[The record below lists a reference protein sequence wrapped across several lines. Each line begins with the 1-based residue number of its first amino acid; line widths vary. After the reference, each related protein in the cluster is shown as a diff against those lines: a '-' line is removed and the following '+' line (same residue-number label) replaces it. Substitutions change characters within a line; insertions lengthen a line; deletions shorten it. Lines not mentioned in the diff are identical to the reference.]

1 MYYDQAEFDI
11 RFEWGEQGVAK
22 LAPLSDLVIIVDVLS
37 FTTCVEIA
45 VYNGAIIFPYL
56 GRSDA
61 ALEYARN
68 RGAELAAWPRQL
80 SGGYSL
86 SPASLQHIPPGAR
99 LVLPSP
105 NGATL
110 SLLAGQ
116 TPVVAGC
123 LRNNRAVAEF
133 ASRSGRTI
141 TVVAAGERWWE
152 DGRLRPALEDLLG
165 AGAIISHLRGSRSP
179 EAVAAVAVF
188 RHFEPDLVKTLKQ
201 CASGKELIEKGFTP
215 DVELAGQ
222 VDCSSAVPVLRE
234 GAFVNQA

>member
-1 MYYDQAEFDI
+1 
-11 RFEWGEQGVAK
+11 
-22 LAPLSDLVIIVDVLS
+22 
-37 FTTCVEIA
+37 
-45 VYNGAIIFPYL
+45 
-56 GRSDA
+56 
-61 ALEYARN
+61 
-68 RGAELAAWPRQL
+68 
-80 SGGYSL
+80 
-86 SPASLQHIPPGAR
+86 
-99 LVLPSP
+99 
-105 NGATL
+105 
-110 SLLAGQ
+110 
-116 TPVVAGC
+116 